1 MDLAS
6 GYSDSINYGNGYTP
20 LATGAINNNNAEY
33 QRNQMAMAMMAQ
45 AYNPYANSGGSFGAQ
60 PAYYA
65 GLGRDYT
72 TATGGNIF
80 GGNSFS
86 GWDPYAYGGSSGGIG
101 SDAAR
106 SPDQPEIP
114 QPQPQPQSQLPWF
127 WQGVRDYTG
136 MGQPG
141 GSGYDPYAGLGNQ
154 GQPGVTDPMGYGSG
168 GYQGNEIPYQNR
180 APVQGGTTDPFWQ
193 GIRDLTGAD
202 PKYQG
207 RVGDLPQQPIPYP
220 QAGGFGSP
228 GFGPY
233 GGSSYTGQPGYGLGT
248 GTMGAP
254 TQQPDY
260 SQQWENWLMSG
271 MRGTPPNP
279 YQNAGLSMQDRNMTP
294 QQFAWAPTPKD
305 ASLLW
310 QGNQYANATDTSPAL
325 SPDQTY
331 WGGHVV
337 KFPVAAPYPDEDP
350 RVNTTNTDL
359 GFGSDQYPLIGLDH
373 NNNPNLLDPNM
384 LNRNHQQQQNLGS
397 G

>member
-72 TATGGNIF
+72 TATGGNIY

-106 SPDQPEIP
+106 APNQPEIP
-114 QPQPQPQSQLPWF
+114 ASFNDRFSAAPQYQPYGPGYFDNTFGSVANTGGTSFAPY
-127 WQGVRDYTG
+127 QGV
-136 MGQPG
+136 QPM
-141 GSGYDPYAGLGNQ
+141 
-154 GQPGVTDPMGYGSG
+154 T
-168 GYQGNEIPYQNR
+168 
-180 APVQGGTTDPFWQ
+180 
-193 GIRDLTGAD
+193 
-202 PKYQG
+202 
-207 RVGDLPQQPIPYP
+207 PQQPVQYP

-254 TQQPDY
+254 TQQPDI
-260 SQQWENWLMSG
+260 SQLDLWLMSG
-271 MRGTPPNP
+271 MRGP
-279 YQNAGLSMQDRNMTP
+279 YQPTGLSTQPRADTPYLTENQFRNVPNELQAQDRAVG
-294 QQFAWAPTPKD
+294 QQYNT
-305 ASLLW
+305 
-310 QGNQYANATDTSPAL
+310 ATRTSPAIDPQ
-325 SPDQTY
+325 SW
-331 WGGHVV
+331 WGGHEV
-337 KFPVAAPYPDEDP
+337 KFPVQQQYNPDP
-350 RVNTTNTDL
+350 SPN
-359 GFGSDQYPLIGLDH
+359 FGNSTFPLITYEHDA
-373 NNNPNLLDPNM
+373 PNLLDPNM
-384 LNRNHQQQQNLGS
+384 LNRNQQQNLGS